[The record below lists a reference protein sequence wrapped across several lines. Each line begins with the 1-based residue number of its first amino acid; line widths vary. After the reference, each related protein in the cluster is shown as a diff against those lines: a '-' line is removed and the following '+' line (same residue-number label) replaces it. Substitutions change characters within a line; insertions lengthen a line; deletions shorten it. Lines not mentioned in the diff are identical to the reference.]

1 MYISLTLIIIL
12 SISLYLIFEKLK
24 FPGLLAF
31 ILTGIILGPFVLDLI
46 DERILNLSAE
56 LRKIA
61 LVVILIR
68 AGLSL
73 NISDLKE
80 MGTPAILLS
89 FLPALFE
96 ILIIGL
102 ISPLLFD
109 LTYLEGFILGSVIAA
124 VSPAVIV
131 PKMIKYIDKHKKN
144 DTLVARIVLGS
155 ASVDDVIV
163 IVIFTTL
170 IQFYQ
175 NQNEIIKDMF
185 FIPISIIS
193 GIILGIIS
201 GLFLVYIFKKILLRD
216 TYKVMVIFAIAFFFI
231 FLEDLIPISGLLSIM
246 SLGIIIMSFYPVLA
260 NRLAPKLSKIWAI
273 SEIILFV
280 LIGAAVDI
288 FLFQTIGLWTILLL
302 VISLS
307 ARTIG
312 VLISISKSRFK
323 FKEKMFIS
331 VSFIPKATVQAA
343 IGAIPLTLGMPGGE
357 IILAISVVSILT
369 TAPIGAFLI
378 DHVGKTLFNHT
389 INVQS

>member
-46 DERILNLSAE
+46 DARILNLSAE

-201 GLFLVYIFKKILLRD
+201 GLFLVYIFKKIHLRD